1 MVRPSVAEAQVLT
14 AANITTAPPTVG
26 SADVVAI
33 ADLDGDSITTGQP
46 SVSEATVVQVHDLT
60 ANGVTTGQPD
70 VQASTMVVTFILLG
84 NDITTGQPV
93 VGELS
98 INASGRRVISITS
111 SSINN
116 VTLAETYNSATTS
129 GNQNKVA

>member
-1 MVRPSVAEAQVLT
+1 MTVNSVL
-14 AANITTAPPTVG
+14 N
-26 SADVVAI
+26 
-33 ADLDGDSITTGQP
+33 GDSITTGQP
-46 SVSEATVVQVHDLT
+46 VVSEATIGQVQGLT
-60 ANGVTTGQPD
+60 ADGLTTGQP
-70 VQASTMVVTFILLG
+70 VVETSTMVVTFILAG

-93 VGELS
+93 VGS
-98 INASGRRVISITS
+98 IAINASGRRVVSITS